1 MPDGRRSRRKALHAT
16 TIIVTGASSGIGK
29 ALALRYAREG
39 ASLGLLGRHNERLE
53 GVARECRALGAE
65 VKTGAIDIR
74 RRAEL
79 MQWIVDFDRV
89 VPVDLVIANAGVME
103 GTPPGGEIE
112 PPDAAYAL
120 METNVLGLLNTVQ
133 PLLPAM
139 MARGRGQIALISSHR
154 GLCSAR
160 GFAELQRQQGRRPQL
175 RLVLAR
181 PAAPHGVG
189 VCVICPGYISTP
201 MMHRENGPKPFVMSA
216 EKAAELIARGIDR
229 NEPMV
234 VIPRF
239 FGAVTRISG
248 LLPERVRRWSS
259 KSFRFTVGNPDETPR
274 PSGLR
279 SQIEHVIPL
288 IEWP

>member
-1 MPDGRRSRRKALHAT
+1 MPDGRRSRRKASMPQR
-16 TIIVTGASSGIGK
+16 IIVTGASSGIGK

-53 GVARECRALGAE
+53 AVARECRALGAE

-79 MQWIVDFDRV
+79 KQWIVDFDRV

-139 MARGRGQIALISSHR
+139 MARGRGQIALISSLAGFVPLADSPSYSASKAAVLSY
-154 GLCSAR
+154 GLS
-160 GFAELQRQQGRRPQL
+160 L
-175 RLVLAR
+175 RDLLL
-181 PAAPHGVG
+181 PHGVG

-201 MMHRENGPKPFVMSA
+201 MMHRENGPKPFAMSA
-216 EKAAELIARGIDR
+216 EKAAELIARGIDG
-229 NEPMV
+229 NKPMV

-239 FGAVTRISG
+239 FGALTRISG
-248 LLPERVRRWSS
+248 MLPERVRRWSS
-259 KSFRFTVGNPDETPR
+259 KSFRFTVGNPDENA
-274 PSGLR
+274 
-279 SQIEHVIPL
+279 
-288 IEWP
+288 